1 MQDLYRVLERYEDRA
16 TECAMFTC
24 RKLVTDMIYES
35 RISQNVAYKA
45 KYGEKVK
52 KRDVRN
58 LRLTR
63 EQYMEVNAENYYY
76 SFFSD

>member
-1 MQDLYRVLERYEDRA
+1 
-16 TECAMFTC
+16 
-24 RKLVTDMIYES
+24 MIYES

-76 SFFSD
+76 SFFLD

>member
-1 MQDLYRVLERYEDRA
+1 VA
-16 TECAMFTC
+16 ECAMFTC
-24 RKLVTDMIYES
+24 WKLVTDLIYES
-35 RISQNVAYKA
+35 RFSQNVSYKA

-52 KRDVRN
+52 KRDLRN

-76 SFFSD
+76 SFFSN